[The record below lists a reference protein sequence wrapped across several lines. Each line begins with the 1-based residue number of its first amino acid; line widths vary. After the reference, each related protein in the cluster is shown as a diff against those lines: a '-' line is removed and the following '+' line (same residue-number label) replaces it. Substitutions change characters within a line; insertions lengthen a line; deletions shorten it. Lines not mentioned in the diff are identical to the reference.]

1 VAPEPTTISSSKPR
15 ASNFIMEALLA
26 GYQNPA
32 LFSNL
37 PHAHPAIGDCWILDS
52 RVTEQRL
59 EAEVHVHL
67 IVTVEKRQAG
77 LIGH

>member
-1 VAPEPTTISSSKPR
+1 
-15 ASNFIMEALLA
+15 MEALPA

-37 PHAHPAIGDCWILDS
+37 PHAYPAIGDYWILDS